1 MMRNTVE
8 FMLFYHLFDQQVM
21 FSYFQYFSL
30 VKHSLFFRHAVK
42 SPFSIHQNQ
51 SSLGKGTKA
60 GVAKRLMISTEMQTF
75 MKDSK
80 SSRKAAG
87 IPGTVEEFWDDGVMG
102 WRLWM
107 IARIFGED

>member
-1 MMRNTVE
+1 
-8 FMLFYHLFDQQVM
+8 
-21 FSYFQYFSL
+21 
-30 VKHSLFFRHAVK
+30 
-42 SPFSIHQNQ
+42 
-51 SSLGKGTKA
+51 
-60 GVAKRLMISTEMQTF
+60 MISTEMQTF